1 MTEPLSP
8 RLNTWALAAV
18 AFLIVPVGALAQK
31 GEIVVLALAGA
42 LLLVQAASAGT
53 WRQAFRTPVAAIFIV
68 LLIWSLVTAAWA
80 ISMPDAL
87 ELWKSLALIFAAILI
102 LLNAA
107 RGLSAGA
114 RAEVTTWAAY
124 GLCLGLALLG
134 IEIAFDLPITRVLQG
149 EGSTP
154 RLSTLNAGISV
165 ALAVVWP
172 VAAGLWRRGQPVVA
186 IGLTVALAL
195 VIGFS
200 DATSAK
206 VAWVA
211 AIGAFAVVW
220 ISRRRSIEVMALVV
234 ALAILAAPAAMRTV
248 VPAPQ
253 TFDQQVRGAARSA
266 LHRLYIWDFVTE
278 RVIEKPFVGW
288 GLDASRSIPG
298 SQRRVLGN
306 APVISLHPHNAALQ
320 LWLELG
326 APGAALAA
334 LLVMIIGAGLAHLPR
349 LGRATGA
356 ATLFGALTIASLS
369 FGVWQNWWMAALGLI
384 AVLSSALRPPRS
396 DIPADPPNRDT

>member
-18 AFLIVPVGALAQK
+18 AFLIVPVGVLAQK
-31 GEIVVLALAGA
+31 GEIILLGLAGA
-42 LLLVQAASAGT
+42 VLLVQAASAGT
-53 WRQAFRTPVAAIFIV
+53 WRQAFRTPTAAIFIV
-68 LLIWSLVTAAWA
+68 LLIWSLATAAWA
-80 ISMPDAL
+80 ISTTDAL

-107 RGLSAGA
+107 RGLSAQA
-114 RAEVTTWAAY
+114 RIDVATWAAF
-124 GLCLGLALLG
+124 GLCLGLALLA
-134 IEIAFDLPITRVLQG
+134 IEIAFDLPITQQLQSKG
-149 EGSTP
+149 PAP
-154 RLSTLNAGISV
+154 RLSTLNAGISI

-172 VAAGLWRRGQPVVA
+172 VAAGLWRQGQPIVA
-186 IGLTVALAL
+186 IGLTVAVAL

-206 VAWVA
+206 IAYVA
-211 AIGAFAVVW
+211 ATGAFAIVW
-220 ISRRRSIEVMALVV
+220 VTRRRSIEVMCLIV

-288 GLDASRSIPG
+288 GLDGSRSIPG
-298 SQRRVLGN
+298 SQRRVLGD

-320 LWLELG
+320 IWLELG
-326 APGAALAA
+326 AAGAALAA

-349 LGRATGA
+349 LGRATSA
-356 ATLFGALTIASLS
+356 ATLFGTLAIASLS
-369 FGVWQNWWMAALGLI
+369 FGIWQNWWMAALGLI

-396 DIPADPPNRDT
+396 DIPSSKSDD